1 MAFDRQMNSVYT
13 TIISDFYRDRCRRY
27 TKNSRE
33 KISDLVPKKR
43 FFQYLK
49 NFSKYLNKIWSQD
62 LEQQKQYTVKI
73 SEF

>member
-1 MAFDRQMNSVYT
+1 MNSLYT

-27 TKNSRE
+27 TKNGRE
-33 KISDLVPKKR
+33 KNLRFGTQKTF

-49 NFSKYLNKIWSQD
+49 NFSMYFNKIWSQD
-62 LEQQKQYTVKI
+62 PEQQKQYTVKI